1 MNYYYDIILN
11 WSEDKAYD
19 FYEWNDFDS
28 LELIKKIPLFKIKHK
43 AFLDIAT
50 NSIKVDQKFLELI
63 ADKTLVS
70 DKKNFKR
77 IEYACLFT
85 DTKNV
90 YALEFD
96 KEGNSISR
104 SKLLVDD
111 ELNVLECI
119 YGMKETQLEYV
130 VKENLKMGSTLRQIK
145 EAKKLIVL
153 EINNLYQNKDIA
165 KLKYLYYEYKK
176 ENIDDIDYIYEE
188 IMHDLNKEFNED
200 ILKLY
205 YIIKLSYHSV

>member
-130 VKENLKMGSTLRQIK
+130 VKENLKMDSTLRQIK

-176 ENIDDIDYIYEE
+176 ENIDDIDYIYEV